1 MLMKSIDH
9 FVDISFALHENVGDV
24 NRGAKVPPPPA
35 GHKWKEVRHDNTVST
50 PHDADGNYAFENGS
64 PRIAVHTF
72 K

>member
-50 PHDADGNYAFENGS
+50 PHYAD
-64 PRIAVHTF
+64 
-72 K
+72 